1 MAVSRSRRVQ
11 IVALLCCALA
21 PSVLVA
27 AGTESAADLEK
38 MHPRAN
44 AASLSVPTYS
54 VQVGLDNEIF
64 PAFANFASLQKPQ
77 ERTWGTVIIKIENP
91 SDVPMHNRGGGLLR
105 RARAHSESTRHG
117 ESPGRD
123 HRQFANGSG
132 SRFNRRLLNFA
143 PPQMEKSLH
152 RFARPGHENWILGGV
167 IP

>member
-1 MAVSRSRRVQ
+1 MAVSRPRRVQ

-91 SDVPMHNRGGGLLR
+91 SDVPMHNRVYVTVHGWSDEEIQSVEM
-105 RARAHSESTRHG
+105 AAHEVHTY
-117 ESPGRD
+117 
-123 HRQFANGSG
+123 
-132 SRFNRRLLNFA
+132 LFA
-143 PPQMEKSLH
+143 PTFQPRLYSNHEIIAATVEIKSTDS
-152 RFARPGHENWILGGV
+152 
-167 IP
+167 